1 MEQKKIVVRSGWDRA
16 RYVVSFE
23 ILLLMCLAPTAALLL
38 EREALD
44 IGVLA
49 VILSIKAM
57 IINVIYNYFYDRFDI
72 RRGVVPTGRTA
83 RQRLIHALGFEG
95 TLTLTSLPLVMWW
108 LDMSVLEA
116 LMMDAAMMAFI
127 VIYTYVFTLVYDK
140 LFPVIQPY
148 QEEII
153 EGAQMG

>member
-23 ILLLMCLAPTAALLL
+23 ILLLMCLAPTAAFLL
-38 EREALD
+38 ERDTLD
-44 IGVLA
+44 VGALA
-49 VILSIKAM
+49 VMLSVKAM

-72 RRGVVPTGRTA
+72 RRGVVPTERTA
-83 RQRLIHALGFEG
+83 RQRLVHALGFEG

-116 LMMDAAMMAFI
+116 LLMDAAMMAFI
-127 VIYTYVFTLVYDK
+127 VVYTYVFTLAYDK
-140 LFPVIQPY
+140 LFPVIQPD
-148 QEEII
+148 QEEGI
-153 EGAQMG
+153 EAAQLG